1 MSSDVAIVYLVRAV
15 SGTAATAPGTGSGD
29 RLPPGHRAP
38 LDQLQ
43 QVLSAVSRAAQFV
56 SHTDVVW
63 PSGFAGLSSVTL

>member
-1 MSSDVAIVYLVRAV
+1 MSSGVAIVYLVRAV
-15 SGTAATAPGTGSGD
+15 SGTAATAPGTGGD

-56 SHTDVVW
+56 SHTDEVW